1 MLKKIDARILLCVFA
16 AALVA
21 GLWTLTLLQLR
32 TTRQVILENTQRDVR
47 SLARLFNEHANR
59 TVESADQAVTYLRF
73 RYNTLGTALDIAQD
87 LKVGLNPDSIYNL
100 FSIVDDNG
108 DVVLSSQPFKPM
120 NLSDR
125 EHVKVHAGADSG
137 ELFISRPVLGR
148 VSKKWSIQMTRR
160 INHPDGRFKGVVV
173 VSMDPQYFTRLYNDI
188 DVGKYG
194 VITLVGTDGVV
205 RVLRV
210 GDQISMGMDV
220 STSPFFKLMQ
230 QTGRGVTTAI
240 STIDGRER
248 IQAYETLQHYPLIVT
263 VGVDVEERL
272 APYYVDRNQ
281 SLLIAA
287 LISAVI
293 ALFTASIIIL
303 IGRLMA
309 SREKAIAASLA
320 KSRFL
325 SNMSHELRTPLNGIL
340 GFSEVMVE
348 ELGHESLHGG
358 FAQAIHRSGVR
369 LLALVDATLELSA
382 LESGTIVL
390 ALQPENLALLLQ
402 HAVAPYHAA
411 AAAKQVALDIVIDPA
426 TPATLLCDRVRL
438 LMVLDKL
445 LDNAMRHTDA
455 GTILVSARATD
466 TGLELTV
473 RDSGCGV
480 PAHLQQQIFERF
492 SQADDS
498 AARSNEGAGLGLAI
512 ARHLVELMG
521 GELTLKS
528 FSGQGAQFSVT
539 LRQHK
544 R

>member
-16 AALVA
+16 AVLVA
-21 GLWTLTLLQLR
+21 GLWTITLLQLR
-32 TTRQVILENTQRDVR
+32 TTRQVIIDNTQRDVR

-73 RYNTLGTALDIAQD
+73 RYNTLGTGLDIAQD

-100 FSIVDDNG
+100 FSIVDEHG
-108 DVVLSSQPFKPM
+108 DVVLSSQPFKPI

-160 INHPDGRFKGVVV
+160 INYPDGRFKGVVV
-173 VSMDPQYFTRLYNDI
+173 VSMDPQYFIRLYNDI
-188 DVGKYG
+188 DVGKYD

-205 RVLRV
+205 RVRRV
-210 GDQISMGMDV
+210 GDQVSMGMDV
-220 STSPFFKLMQ
+220 SASPFFQLMQ
-230 QTGRGVTTAI
+230 KTGRGVTTAV

-248 IQAYETLQHYPLIVT
+248 IQAYETLQHYPLVVT
-263 VGVDVEERL
+263 VGADIEERL

-287 LISAVI
+287 VISAVI

-303 IGRLMA
+303 VGRLMA

-348 ELGHESLHGG
+348 ELGSQSLHGG
-358 FAQAIHRSGVR
+358 FAQAIHGSGVR

-390 ALQPENLALLLQ
+390 APQPENLALLLQ
-402 HAVAPYHAA
+402 HATAPYLAA
-411 AAAKQVALDIVIDPA
+411 AAAKQLALDIEIDPA
-426 TPATLLCDRVRL
+426 TPATLVCDRVRL

-455 GTILVSARATD
+455 GTILVSARPGG

-480 PAHLQQQIFERF
+480 PAHLQEQIFERF

-498 AARSNEGAGLGLAI
+498 AARSSEGAGLGLAI
-512 ARHLVELMG
+512 ARHLVELMD

-539 LRQHK
+539 LRQH
-544 R
+544 

>member
-1 MLKKIDARILLCVFA
+1 MLKKIDARLLLCVFA

-32 TTRQVILENTQRDVR
+32 TSRQVIIDNTQRDVR

-73 RYNTLGTALDIAQD
+73 RYNTLGTGLDIAQD

-100 FSIVDDNG
+100 FSIVDEHG

-125 EHVKVHAGADSG
+125 EHVKVHAGADNG
-137 ELFISRPVLGR
+137 ELFISRPILGR

-160 INHPDGRFKGVVV
+160 VSYPDGRFKGVVV
-173 VSMDPQYFTRLYNDI
+173 VSMDPQYFTRLYSDI

-205 RVLRV
+205 RVRRV
-210 GDQISMGMDV
+210 GDQVSMGMDV
-220 STSPFFKLMQ
+220 SASPFFKLMQ
-230 QTGRGVTTAI
+230 KTNRGVTTAV

-248 IQAYETLQHYPLIVT
+248 IQAYETLQHYPLLVT

-272 APYYVDRNQ
+272 APYYVDRHQ

-287 LISAVI
+287 MISAVI
-293 ALFTASIIIL
+293 TLFTASIIIL
-303 IGRLMA
+303 VGRLMA

-340 GFSEVMVE
+340 GFSDVMVE
-348 ELGHESLHGG
+348 ELGSESVHGG
-358 FAQAIHRSGVR
+358 FAQSIHACGQR

-382 LESGTIVL
+382 LESGSIVL
-390 ALQPENLALLLQ
+390 ERQPENLAQLLQ
-402 HAVAPYHAA
+402 QAIARHQPV

-426 TPATLLCDRVRL
+426 TPATLVCDRTRL
-438 LMVLDKL
+438 LCVLDKL
-445 LDNAMRHTDA
+445 LDNAVRHTDA
-455 GTILVSARATD
+455 GAIRVSARPTGS
-466 TGLELTV
+466 GLELV
-473 RDSGCGV
+473 VSDSGCGV
-480 PAHLQQQIFERF
+480 PAPLQDRIFERF

-498 AARSNEGAGLGLAI
+498 ASRPSDGAGLGLAI
-512 ARHLVELMG
+512 ARHLVTLMG
-521 GELTLKS
+521 GTLTLES
-528 FSGQGAQFSVT
+528 LNGQGARFSVT
-539 LRQHK
+539 LMQYNQ
-544 R
+544 